1 MDIEKK
7 GEHMNMNRL
16 LNNKEIAEFLGVSLA
31 TIYRLREKGLPVIKI
46 ADSARYD
53 VEEVMKWVRE
63 QNEKEGNK

>member
-1 MDIEKK
+1 
-7 GEHMNMNRL
+7 MNMNRL

-53 VEEVMKWVRE
+53 VNEVMKWVRE
-63 QNEKEGNK
+63 QNKKEE